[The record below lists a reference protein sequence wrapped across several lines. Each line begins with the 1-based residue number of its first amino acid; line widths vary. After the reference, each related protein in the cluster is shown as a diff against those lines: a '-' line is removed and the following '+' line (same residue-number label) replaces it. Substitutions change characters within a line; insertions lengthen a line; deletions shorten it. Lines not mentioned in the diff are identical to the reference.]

1 MFGAE
6 WGYGGYGQ
14 FHMVVWIILAIA
26 VAAGVVW
33 RLRSGSGLDL
43 GCGKVRN
50 DLARIEPRPR
60 IPNSVSIPAHNA

>member
-14 FHMVVWIILAIA
+14 FHMVWIILAIA

-33 RLRSGSGLDL
+33 RLRSGSG
-43 GCGKVRN
+43 
-50 DLARIEPRPR
+50 
-60 IPNSVSIPAHNA
+60 